1 MLLNPAGEAFV
12 GRRIGM
18 PAGLSAWQMPQGGI
32 DPGETPR
39 EAALRELAEEIGTAK
54 AEIIG
59 SVINQLYGGCA
70 VVGAGMYGPVTGS
83 STYPAAGGVGSINGS
98 AGFGGGGSS
107 SAYGGGNQY
116 GGASPYGNGGYGGG
130 GYPGGGYTG
139 GGYPGAGYPGGGYPG
154 GGFGGAGGANC
165 LNQGGAFGSAG
176 TPMGAFPPAATAAP
190 APTGTAAAT
199 APAPGVTDQ
208 TGTYLAAASTS
219 GVRPSIPRIVPNPF
233 DNTLLVQ
240 GTPQEWEQIR
250 RLVDQLDISPRQVLI
265 DAKIYEVDLTGD
277 FSLGV
282 ESYLQQKGATNAS
295 GITGTQ
301 FLGSVG
307 AAGASLTSG
316 ILVGQT
322 RQLLALLTAS
332 EQTTKSKVLSAPS
345 VIATDSIPA
354 SITVGS
360 SVPTLSSEAVSPG
373 VTVGGTSQFTNTISN
388 TSTGIG
394 LNILARVNPSGVV
407 TMVINQ
413 DVTAPIPNPLSSA
426 GAAGSSIDSPSF
438 SQRNVSTQVTVED
451 GDTIAIGGIITES
464 TTETSQGIPYLHRI
478 PYLGAFF
485 GAKTNTKQRT
495 ELIIFLTPRVIYDTT
510 QITDAT
516 DELKQKMRDLRKTI
530 RNE

>member
-1 MLLNPAGEAFV
+1 
-12 GRRIGM
+12 
-18 PAGLSAWQMPQGGI
+18 
-32 DPGETPR
+32 
-39 EAALRELAEEIGTAK
+39 
-54 AEIIG
+54 
-59 SVINQLYGGCA
+59 
-70 VVGAGMYGPVTGS
+70 MYGPTTGNS
-83 STYPAAGGVGSINGS
+83 SYPAGSNMGGATFGGGG
-98 AGFGGGGSS
+98 GFGGGGLGSS
-107 SAYGGGNQY
+107 YGSGY
-116 GGASPYGNGGYGGG
+116 GTGASPYGGGGYGGG
-130 GYPGGGYTG
+130 GYGGGGYGGGGYG
-139 GGYPGAGYPGGGYPG
+139 GGYPTGGGFPGGGFG

-165 LNQGGAFGSAG
+165 MNQGGAFA
-176 TPMGAFPPAATAAP
+176 PAAAAAAP
-190 APTGTAAAT
+190 LASGTATTGTAATAT
-199 APAPGVTDQ
+199 AGAATPGTTDQ
-208 TGTYLAAASTS
+208 TGSYLAPTLPGRFA
-219 GVRPSIPRIVPNPF
+219 GPRIVPNPF
-233 DNTLLVQ
+233 DNTILVQ
-240 GTPQEWEQIR
+240 GTPQEWDQIR

-282 ESYLQQKGATNAS
+282 ESYLQQKGASNAS

-332 EQTTKSKVLSAPS
+332 ESTTKSKVLSAPS

-388 TSTGIG
+388 TSTGIA

-407 TMVINQ
+407 TMVIDQ
-413 DVTAPIPNPLSSA
+413 DVTAPIANPLSSS
-426 GAAGSSIDSPSF
+426 GASGADIDSPSF

-451 GDTIAIGGIITES
+451 GDTIAIGGIIMES
-464 TTETSQGIPYLHRI
+464 TTESSQGIPYLHRI
-478 PYLGAFF
+478 PYLGALF

-516 DELKQKMRDLRKTI
+516 EELKSKMRDLKKVI